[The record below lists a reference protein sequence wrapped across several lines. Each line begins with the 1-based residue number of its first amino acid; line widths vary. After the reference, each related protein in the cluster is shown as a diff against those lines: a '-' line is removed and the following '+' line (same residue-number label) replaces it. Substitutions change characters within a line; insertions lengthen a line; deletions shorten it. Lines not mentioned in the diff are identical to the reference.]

1 MICRIAASQ
10 HKPDLNRVVCIDLD
24 LVAHERTADTVIH
37 GTWKSATI
45 LAFIDIGDIAAHIR
59 GFTIRAKEHHPVRLL
74 MVAHKEHSPARIIRS
89 EIFPL
94 LPHIPGL
101 FQFPFEI
108 CDRICYE
115 IKRYFRIPSVLNL
128 KDPADA
134 SSEFRDEH
142 TLIDGQFSD
151 LEASPD
157 IATECKTFAEIRQPV
172 DLPSCILEYAK
183 VHSIRDLKRQVPDAV
198 PSTFE
203 SAVLM
208 ADDINPQTSSENI

>member
-1 MICRIAASQ
+1 
-10 HKPDLNRVVCIDLD
+10 
-24 LVAHERTADTVIH
+24 
-37 GTWKSATI
+37 
-45 LAFIDIGDIAAHIR
+45 
-59 GFTIRAKEHHPVRLL
+59 
-74 MVAHKEHSPARIIRS
+74 MVAHKDHSPARIIRS

-142 TLIDGQFSD
+142 TLVDGEFSE
-151 LEASPD
+151 LKRPSD
-157 IATECKTFAEIRQPV
+157 IAAEYKLLAEIRQPV
-172 DLPSCILEYAK
+172 DLRTSIPEHAK
-183 VHSIRDLKRQVPDAV
+183 VYAIRDLMRQVPDAV
-198 PSTFE
+198 PSAFE

-208 ADDINPQTSSENI
+208 ADDINPQTGIENI